1 MAPVSPPSLH
11 RYQVPCIL
19 QRRCLLELLLPDEV
33 MLSSVCGFQV
43 GCKLSLVFLQYCI
56 MANFFWLLVEGL
68 YLHTL
73 LVAVLPPGR
82 CFLAYL
88 LIGWGKRAP
97 SDPQNLHPIP
107 SDQTTQSLSAQKN
120 TLPPL

>member
-1 MAPVSPPSLH
+1 MLRKRKKQTKARQIRSTGEARGSLQGSAAL
-11 RYQVPCIL
+11 RT
-19 QRRCLLELLLPDEV
+19 LEAKLKGHH
-33 MLSSVCGFQV
+33 MNV

-73 LVAVLPPGR
+73 LVAMLPPGR

-97 SDPQNLHPIP
+97 SPPQTPQVPNSHPV
-107 SDQTTQSLSAQKN
+107 
-120 TLPPL
+120 